1 MLLLFFGFFGK
12 TGENWIKT
20 ENLAAFRVRFVV
32 KIQGRGRSLMARHG
46 ENIRKRK
53 DGRWEGRYLV
63 YSEEKGKKL
72 YRSVYGRTYEAAKE
86 KLTMKKISLMETRG
100 MHTGNAAAE
109 KEGSGNGSG
118 KKSGLEGQTQPENLM
133 FSELAAG
140 WLGEVRQTRKASTY
154 VKYSMVYRV
163 HLEPVLREVKA
174 SGIQDALDAL
184 GREKIFDHLSE
195 SIRKSICCVL
205 NQIVKFASR
214 QHQITMLT
222 IPVWDKLV
230 FPEKKGNKP
239 VEVLSWKEQAGLL
252 PILFQKMD
260 KAEMA
265 VLLCLHTGLR
275 LGELCAL
282 KWKDIDFGNR
292 MVSVN
297 QTVQR
302 LYREGGKTKTVL
314 LETEPKS
321 EYSRR
326 EIPLPVMIL
335 ELFTKIRHE
344 GNYVFG
350 KDKPMEPRTLQNH
363 FKRLLKKAGLK
374 HKNFHAL
381 RHTFATNCIESGADI
396 KSLSEILG
404 HSDVQISLNRYVHP
418 SMDSKRKYLDGL
430 SRFYGQIQ
438 GQTQGQGNG
447 NEIKADLW
455 SNSWS
460 NL

>member
-1 MLLLFFGFFGK
+1 
-12 TGENWIKT
+12 
-20 ENLAAFRVRFVV
+20 
-32 KIQGRGRSLMARHG
+32 MARHG

-86 KLTMKKISLMETRG
+86 KLTMKKISLIEAKG
-100 MHTGNAAAE
+100 LYAGNATAE
-109 KEGSGNGSG
+109 KEGSGKGGG
-118 KKSGLEGQTQPENLM
+118 KKSGLEGQASGKGSMEKSGPEGRASGKGSMKKSWSEGQNQPENLT

-140 WLGEVRQTRKASTY
+140 WLGEVKQTKKFSTY
-154 VKYSMVYRV
+154 VKYSLVYRV
-163 HLEPVLREVKA
+163 HLEPVLRDVKA

-195 SIRKSICCVL
+195 SIRKSICCVV

-214 QHQITMLT
+214 QHHMTM
-222 IPVWDKLV
+222 PVWDKLV
-230 FPEKKGNKP
+230 SHENKRNKP
-239 VEVLSWKEQAGLL
+239 VEVLSRKEQAGLL

-260 KAEMA
+260 KAKMA

-335 ELFTKIRHE
+335 ELFEKIRHE

-438 GQTQGQGNG
+438 GQTQGQGDG

>member
-1 MLLLFFGFFGK
+1 
-12 TGENWIKT
+12 
-20 ENLAAFRVRFVV
+20 
-32 KIQGRGRSLMARHG
+32 MARHG

-335 ELFTKIRHE
+335 ELFEKIRHE

-438 GQTQGQGNG
+438 GQIWVQGNG
-447 NEIKADLW
+447 NETKADSW

>member
-1 MLLLFFGFFGK
+1 
-12 TGENWIKT
+12 
-20 ENLAAFRVRFVV
+20 
-32 KIQGRGRSLMARHG
+32 MARHG

-100 MHTGNAAAE
+100 MHTRNAAAE

-252 PILFQKMD
+252 PILFQKTD

-335 ELFTKIRHE
+335 ELFEKIRHE

>member
-260 KAEMA
+260 KAKMA

-282 KWKDIDFGNR
+282 KWTDIDFGNR

-335 ELFTKIRHE
+335 ELFEKIRHE

>member
-1 MLLLFFGFFGK
+1 
-12 TGENWIKT
+12 
-20 ENLAAFRVRFVV
+20 
-32 KIQGRGRSLMARHG
+32 MARHG

-260 KAEMA
+260 KAKMA

>member
-1 MLLLFFGFFGK
+1 
-12 TGENWIKT
+12 
-20 ENLAAFRVRFVV
+20 
-32 KIQGRGRSLMARHG
+32 MARHG

-214 QHQITMLT
+214 QHQITILT

-260 KAEMA
+260 KAKMA

-321 EYSRR
+321 GYSRR

-335 ELFTKIRHE
+335 ELFEKIRHE

-438 GQTQGQGNG
+438 GQIWVQGNG
-447 NEIKADLW
+447 NETKADSW

>member
-205 NQIVKFASR
+205 
-214 QHQITMLT
+214 
-222 IPVWDKLV
+222 
-230 FPEKKGNKP
+230 G
-239 VEVLSWKEQAGLL
+239 QAGF
-252 PILFQKMD
+252 P
-260 KAEMA
+260 
-265 VLLCLHTGLR
+265 
-275 LGELCAL
+275 
-282 KWKDIDFGNR
+282 
-292 MVSVN
+292 
-297 QTVQR
+297 
-302 LYREGGKTKTVL
+302 
-314 LETEPKS
+314 
-321 EYSRR
+321 
-326 EIPLPVMIL
+326 
-335 ELFTKIRHE
+335 
-344 GNYVFG
+344 
-350 KDKPMEPRTLQNH
+350 
-363 FKRLLKKAGLK
+363 
-374 HKNFHAL
+374 
-381 RHTFATNCIESGADI
+381 
-396 KSLSEILG
+396 
-404 HSDVQISLNRYVHP
+404 
-418 SMDSKRKYLDGL
+418 
-430 SRFYGQIQ
+430 
-438 GQTQGQGNG
+438 
-447 NEIKADLW
+447 
-455 SNSWS
+455 
-460 NL
+460 

>member
-1 MLLLFFGFFGK
+1 
-12 TGENWIKT
+12 
-20 ENLAAFRVRFVV
+20 
-32 KIQGRGRSLMARHG
+32 MARHG

-260 KAEMA
+260 KTKMA

-326 EIPLPVMIL
+326 EIPLPVIIL

>member
-1 MLLLFFGFFGK
+1 
-12 TGENWIKT
+12 
-20 ENLAAFRVRFVV
+20 
-32 KIQGRGRSLMARHG
+32 MARHG

-86 KLTMKKISLMETRG
+86 KLTMKKISQMETRG

-260 KAEMA
+260 KAKMA

-282 KWKDIDFGNR
+282 KWTDIDFGNR

-438 GQTQGQGNG
+438 GQIWVQGNG
-447 NEIKADLW
+447 NETKADSW

>member
-1 MLLLFFGFFGK
+1 
-12 TGENWIKT
+12 
-20 ENLAAFRVRFVV
+20 
-32 KIQGRGRSLMARHG
+32 MARHG

-260 KAEMA
+260 KTKMA

-335 ELFTKIRHE
+335 ELFEKIRHE

>member
-1 MLLLFFGFFGK
+1 
-12 TGENWIKT
+12 
-20 ENLAAFRVRFVV
+20 
-32 KIQGRGRSLMARHG
+32 MARHG

-100 MHTGNAAAE
+100 MHAGNAAAE

-214 QHQITMLT
+214 QHQITILT

-260 KAEMA
+260 KAKMA
-265 VLLCLHTGLR
+265 ILLCLHTGLR

-335 ELFTKIRHE
+335 ELFEKIRHE

>member
-1 MLLLFFGFFGK
+1 
-12 TGENWIKT
+12 
-20 ENLAAFRVRFVV
+20 
-32 KIQGRGRSLMARHG
+32 MARHG

-260 KAEMA
+260 KAKMA

-282 KWKDIDFGNR
+282 KWTDIDFGNR

-335 ELFTKIRHE
+335 ELFEKIRHE

>member
-1 MLLLFFGFFGK
+1 
-12 TGENWIKT
+12 
-20 ENLAAFRVRFVV
+20 
-32 KIQGRGRSLMARHG
+32 MARHG

-154 VKYSMVYRV
+154 VKYSLVYRV

-195 SIRKSICCVL
+195 SIRKSICCVV

-214 QHQITMLT
+214 QHHMTM
-222 IPVWDKLV
+222 PVWDKLV
-230 FPEKKGNKP
+230 SHETKRNKP
-239 VEVLSWKEQAGLL
+239 VEVLSRKEQAGLL

-260 KAEMA
+260 KAKMA

-314 LETEPKS
+314 LETKPKS

-326 EIPLPVMIL
+326 EIPLPAIVL
-335 ELFTKIRHE
+335 ELFEKIRHE

-404 HSDVQISLNRYVHP
+404 HSDVRISLNRYVHP

>member
-86 KLTMKKISLMETRG
+86 KLTMKKISLMDTKG
-100 MHTGNAAAE
+100 MYVGNATAE

-163 HLEPVLREVKA
+163 HLEPVLRDVKA

-195 SIRKSICCVL
+195 SIRKSICCVV

-214 QHQITMLT
+214 QHHMTM
-222 IPVWDKLV
+222 PVWDKLV
-230 FPEKKGNKP
+230 SHENKRNKP
-239 VEVLSWKEQAGLL
+239 VEVLSRKEQAGLL

-260 KAEMA
+260 KAKMA

-302 LYREGGKTKTVL
+302 LYREGGKTKTAL
-314 LETEPKS
+314 LETTPKS

-326 EIPLPVMIL
+326 EIPLPVIIL
-335 ELFTKIRHE
+335 ELFEKIRHE

>member
-1 MLLLFFGFFGK
+1 
-12 TGENWIKT
+12 
-20 ENLAAFRVRFVV
+20 
-32 KIQGRGRSLMARHG
+32 MARHG

-72 YRSVYGRTYEAAKE
+72 YCSVYGRTYEAAKE

-100 MHTGNAAAE
+100 MHAGNAAAE

-214 QHQITMLT
+214 QHQITILT

-260 KAEMA
+260 KAKMA
-265 VLLCLHTGLR
+265 ILLCLHTGLR

-326 EIPLPVMIL
+326 EIPLPVIVL
-335 ELFTKIRHE
+335 ELFEKIRHE

-438 GQTQGQGNG
+438 GQIWVQGNG
-447 NEIKADLW
+447 NETKADSW

>member
-1 MLLLFFGFFGK
+1 
-12 TGENWIKT
+12 
-20 ENLAAFRVRFVV
+20 
-32 KIQGRGRSLMARHG
+32 MARHG

-335 ELFTKIRHE
+335 ELFEKIRHE

>member
-86 KLTMKKISLMETRG
+86 KLTMKKISLRETRG

-260 KAEMA
+260 KAKMA

-282 KWKDIDFGNR
+282 KWTDIDFGNR

>member
-1 MLLLFFGFFGK
+1 
-12 TGENWIKT
+12 
-20 ENLAAFRVRFVV
+20 
-32 KIQGRGRSLMARHG
+32 MARHG

-260 KAEMA
+260 KAKMA

-282 KWKDIDFGNR
+282 KWTDIDFGNR

-438 GQTQGQGNG
+438 GQIWVQGNG
-447 NEIKADLW
+447 NETKADSW

>member
-1 MLLLFFGFFGK
+1 
-12 TGENWIKT
+12 
-20 ENLAAFRVRFVV
+20 
-32 KIQGRGRSLMARHG
+32 MARHG

-86 KLTMKKISLMETRG
+86 KLTMKKISLIEAKG
-100 MHTGNAAAE
+100 LYAGNATAE
-109 KEGSGNGSG
+109 KEGSGKGGG

-154 VKYSMVYRV
+154 VKYSLVYRV

-239 VEVLSWKEQAGLL
+239 VEVLSRKEQAGLL
-252 PILFQKMD
+252 PILFQKTD

-326 EIPLPVMIL
+326 EIPLPVIIL
-335 ELFTKIRHE
+335 ELFEKIRHE

>member
-1 MLLLFFGFFGK
+1 
-12 TGENWIKT
+12 
-20 ENLAAFRVRFVV
+20 
-32 KIQGRGRSLMARHG
+32 MARHG

-86 KLTMKKISLMETRG
+86 KLTMKKISLIEAKG
-100 MHTGNAAAE
+100 MYAGNATAE
-109 KEGSGNGSG
+109 KEGSGKGSME
-118 KKSGLEGQTQPENLM
+118 KSGLEGQAQPESLM

-140 WLGEVRQTRKASTY
+140 WLGEVKQTRKASTY
-154 VKYSMVYRV
+154 VKYSLVYRV
-163 HLEPVLREVKA
+163 HLEPVLRDVRA
-174 SGIQDALDAL
+174 SGIQDALNAL

-195 SIRKSICCVL
+195 SIRKSICCVV

-214 QHQITMLT
+214 QHHMTM
-222 IPVWDKLV
+222 PVWGKLV
-230 FPEKKGNKP
+230 SHENKRNKP
-239 VEVLSWKEQAGLL
+239 VEVLSRKEQAGLL

-260 KAEMA
+260 KAKMA

-282 KWKDIDFGNR
+282 KWRDIDFGNR

-326 EIPLPVMIL
+326 EIPLPVIVL
-335 ELFTKIRHE
+335 ELFEKIRHE

-438 GQTQGQGNG
+438 GQ
-447 NEIKADLW
+447 K
-455 SNSWS
+455 
-460 NL
+460 

>member
-1 MLLLFFGFFGK
+1 
-12 TGENWIKT
+12 
-20 ENLAAFRVRFVV
+20 
-32 KIQGRGRSLMARHG
+32 MARHG

-100 MHTGNAAAE
+100 MHAGNAAAE

-174 SGIQDALDAL
+174 SDIQDALDAL

-260 KAEMA
+260 KAKMA

-282 KWKDIDFGNR
+282 KWTDIDFGNR

-335 ELFTKIRHE
+335 ELFEKIRHE

>member
-1 MLLLFFGFFGK
+1 
-12 TGENWIKT
+12 
-20 ENLAAFRVRFVV
+20 
-32 KIQGRGRSLMARHG
+32 MARHG

-86 KLTMKKISLMETRG
+86 KLTMKKISLIEAKG
-100 MHTGNAAAE
+100 LYAGNATAE
-109 KEGSGNGSG
+109 KEGSGKGDG
-118 KKSGLEGQTQPENLM
+118 KKSGPEGKPQPENLM

-140 WLGEVRQTRKASTY
+140 WLGEVKQTRKASTY

-260 KAEMA
+260 KAKMA

-326 EIPLPVMIL
+326 EIPLPVIVL
-335 ELFTKIRHE
+335 ELFEKIRHE

>member
-205 NQIVKFASR
+205 NQIVTFASR

-230 FPEKKGNKP
+230 FPEKKWNKP

-260 KAEMA
+260 KAKMA

-282 KWKDIDFGNR
+282 KWTDIDFGNR

-335 ELFTKIRHE
+335 ELFEKIRHE

-438 GQTQGQGNG
+438 GQIWVQGNG
-447 NEIKADLW
+447 NETKADSW

>member
-1 MLLLFFGFFGK
+1 
-12 TGENWIKT
+12 
-20 ENLAAFRVRFVV
+20 
-32 KIQGRGRSLMARHG
+32 MARHG

-260 KAEMA
+260 KAKMA

-335 ELFTKIRHE
+335 ELFEKIRHE

>member
-100 MHTGNAAAE
+100 MYAGNAAAE
-109 KEGSGNGSG
+109 KEGAGNGSG
-118 KKSGLEGQTQPENLM
+118 KKSGLEGKTQPENLM

-140 WLGEVRQTRKASTY
+140 WLGEVKQTRKASTY
-154 VKYSMVYRV
+154 VKYSLVYRV
-163 HLEPVLREVKA
+163 HLEPVLRDVKA

-214 QHQITMLT
+214 QHQITILT

-260 KAEMA
+260 KAKMA
-265 VLLCLHTGLR
+265 ILLCLHTGLR

-335 ELFTKIRHE
+335 ELFEKIRHE

-438 GQTQGQGNG
+438 GQM
-447 NEIKADLW
+447 
-455 SNSWS
+455 
-460 NL
+460 

>member
-1 MLLLFFGFFGK
+1 
-12 TGENWIKT
+12 
-20 ENLAAFRVRFVV
+20 
-32 KIQGRGRSLMARHG
+32 MARHG

-63 YSEEKGKKL
+63 YSEEKGKRL

-109 KEGSGNGSG
+109 KEGAGNGSG

-214 QHQITMLT
+214 QHQITILT

-252 PILFQKMD
+252 PILFQKTD
-260 KAEMA
+260 KAKMA

-438 GQTQGQGNG
+438 GQM
-447 NEIKADLW
+447 
-455 SNSWS
+455 
-460 NL
+460 

>member
-1 MLLLFFGFFGK
+1 M
-12 TGENWIKT
+12 ERW
-20 ENLAAFRVRFVV
+20 
-32 KIQGRGRSLMARHG
+32 GRGGKKWENPSRLGSGLWSKSREREGELVMARHG

-214 QHQITMLT
+214 QYQITILT

-252 PILFQKMD
+252 PILFPTVIFTAQILSRLVHIRQK
-260 KAEMA
+260 
-265 VLLCLHTGLR
+265 VHFHLCRPAFCQL
-275 LGELCAL
+275 
-282 KWKDIDFGNR
+282 
-292 MVSVN
+292 N
-297 QTVQR
+297 Q
-302 LYREGGKTKTVL
+302 
-314 LETEPKS
+314 S
-321 EYSRR
+321 
-326 EIPLPVMIL
+326 
-335 ELFTKIRHE
+335 
-344 GNYVFG
+344 N
-350 KDKPMEPRTLQNH
+350 
-363 FKRLLKKAGLK
+363 RLLQAKVSIFRPVTL
-374 HKNFHAL
+374 L
-381 RHTFATNCIESGADI
+381 IT
-396 KSLSEILG
+396 
-404 HSDVQISLNRYVHP
+404 
-418 SMDSKRKYLDGL
+418 
-430 SRFYGQIQ
+430 
-438 GQTQGQGNG
+438 
-447 NEIKADLW
+447 
-455 SNSWS
+455 
-460 NL
+460 

>member
-1 MLLLFFGFFGK
+1 MGAGKIRAGGAGFGK
-12 TGENWIKT
+12 RKHG
-20 ENLAAFRVRFVV
+20 
-32 KIQGRGRSLMARHG
+32 KIRAGRASFG
-46 ENIRKRK
+46 KRK
-53 DGRWEGRYLV
+53 H
-63 YSEEKGKKL
+63 EK
-72 YRSVYGRTYEAAKE
+72 SW
-86 KLTMKKISLMETRG
+86 S
-100 MHTGNAAAE
+100 
-109 KEGSGNGSG
+109 
-118 KKSGLEGQTQPENLM
+118 EGQNQPENLT

-140 WLGEVRQTRKASTY
+140 WLGEVKQTRKSSTY
-154 VKYSMVYRV
+154 VKYSLVYRV
-163 HLEPVLREVKA
+163 HLEPVLRDVKA

-195 SIRKSICCVL
+195 SIRKSICCVV

-214 QHQITMLT
+214 QHHMTM
-222 IPVWDKLV
+222 PVWDKLV
-230 FPEKKGNKP
+230 SHENKRNKP
-239 VEVLSWKEQAGLL
+239 VEVLSRKEQAGLL

-260 KAEMA
+260 KAKMA

-335 ELFTKIRHE
+335 ELFEKIRHE

-438 GQTQGQGNG
+438 GQM
-447 NEIKADLW
+447 
-455 SNSWS
+455 
-460 NL
+460 